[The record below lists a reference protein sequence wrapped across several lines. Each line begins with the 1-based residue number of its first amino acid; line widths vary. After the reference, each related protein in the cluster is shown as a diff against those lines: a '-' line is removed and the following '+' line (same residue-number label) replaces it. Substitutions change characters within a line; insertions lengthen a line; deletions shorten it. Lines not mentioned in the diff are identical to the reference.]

1 MARLRRVELTDWPY
15 MVVLRAQEGQTLV
28 RDDEDR
34 QRLLDI
40 LRDASRE
47 YGLAIH
53 AYSLLDD
60 HLHLLATPQQANAL
74 SLSMQAL
81 GRRYVAG
88 FNRRHQRQGG
98 LWAGRYRATIIDP
111 TRYLFNC
118 MVFIELHAQRTHAAH
133 RAEDYLWSS
142 IAHHLGRRTD
152 PLIMDHVLFWA
163 LGNTPFERQ
172 AGWHRRLDDGL
183 SLTVIRQLAEATH
196 KGWALAEDATLQ
208 RLQDQADRP
217 LQPRPR
223 GRPRKQH

>member
-60 HLHLLATPQQANAL
+60 HLHLLATPQQGDAL

-111 TRYLFNC
+111 TRYLFSC

-133 RAEDYLWSS
+133 RAEDYHWSS

-172 AGWHRRLDDGL
+172 AGWRRRLDDGL
-183 SLTVIRQLAEATH
+183 SLAIIRQLAEATH
-196 KGWALAEDATLQ
+196 KGWALAEEATLT
-208 RLQDQADRP
+208 RLQDQVDRP

>member
-53 AYSLLDD
+53 AYSLQDD
-60 HLHLLATPQQANAL
+60 HLHLLATPQQADAL

-118 MVFIELHAQRTHAAH
+118 MVFIELHALRTHATH
-133 RAEDYLWSS
+133 RAEDYHWSS

-172 AGWHRRLDDGL
+172 AGWRRRLEDGL
-183 SLTVIRQLAEATH
+183 SLAIIRQLAEATH
-196 KGWALAEDATLQ
+196 KGWALAEEATLT
-208 RLQDQADRP
+208 RLQDQVDRP

>member
-1 MARLRRVELTDWPY
+1 MARLRRIELTDWPY
-15 MVVLRAQEGQTLV
+15 MVVLRAQEGQALV

-47 YGLAIH
+47 HGLAIH

-60 HLHLLATPQQANAL
+60 HLHLLATPQQQDAL
-74 SLSMQAL
+74 SLCLQAL

-111 TRYLFNC
+111 ARHLLNC
-118 MVFIELHAQRTHAAH
+118 MIFIELHAQRNHASH
-133 RAEDYLWSS
+133 RAEDYHWSS
-142 IAHHLGRRTD
+142 LGHHLGRRTD
-152 PLIMDHVLFWA
+152 PLVTDHVLFWS

-172 AGWHRRLDDGL
+172 ANWRRRLEDGL
-183 SLTVIRQLAEATH
+183 PVATIRQLADATH
-196 KGWALAEDATLQ
+196 KGWALAEAATLA
-208 RLQDQADRP
+208 RLQDLTSRP

>member
-60 HLHLLATPQQANAL
+60 HLHLLATPQQGDAL

-111 TRYLFNC
+111 ARYLFSC

-133 RAEDYLWSS
+133 RAEDYHWSS

-172 AGWHRRLDDGL
+172 AGWRRRLEDGL
-183 SLTVIRQLAEATH
+183 SLAIIRQLAEATH
-196 KGWALAEDATLQ
+196 KGWALAEEATLT
-208 RLQDQADRP
+208 RLQDQVDRP

>member
-111 TRYLFNC
+111 TRYLFSC
-118 MVFIELHAQRTHAAH
+118 MVFIELHAQRTHTAH

-172 AGWHRRLDDGL
+172 AGWRRRLDDGL